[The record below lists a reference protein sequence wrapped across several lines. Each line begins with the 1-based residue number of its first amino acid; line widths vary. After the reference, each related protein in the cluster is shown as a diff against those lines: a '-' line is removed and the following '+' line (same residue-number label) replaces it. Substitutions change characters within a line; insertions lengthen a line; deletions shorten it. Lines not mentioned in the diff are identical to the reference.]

1 MKFVLQFLKDWT
13 LPIAIVSGTV
23 FYKFFSLLAPITPYL
38 IFCMLL
44 VTFCKLSPRKIR
56 LSRIHIWL
64 VTIQIFGC
72 IIVYLSFY
80 KFSPLIAQGAMICI
94 LAPTATS
101 APVITGILG
110 GSVASITTYTLISN
124 LIIALLAPIIFSF
137 VGAHN
142 GLLFL
147 YSFLQIG
154 RKVGPILILP
164 LFVAWGMQ
172 LFTPRIHKKIVSF
185 HLLSFYLWAF
195 ALMIVMGKTVS
206 FLINQENPDIGTE
219 LLIALASLIICILQF
234 IVGRKIGNKYHK
246 TIAGGQS
253 LMQKN
258 TILSI
263 WMAQVFLNPISSI
276 GPASY
281 VVWQN
286 TVNSW
291 QLWKRRKL
299 NESEIYEKTI
309 HE

>member
-1 MKFVLQFLKDWT
+1 MKFILRFLKDWT
-13 LPIAIVSGTV
+13 LPIAIVTGTV

-56 LSRIHIWL
+56 LSRMHIWL
-64 VTIQIFGC
+64 VAIQIIGC
-72 IIVYLSFY
+72 IIVYLSLY

-124 LIIALLAPIIFSF
+124 LIIAILAPVIFSF
-137 VGAHN
+137 VGPHS

-147 YSFLQIG
+147 DSFLQIG
-154 RKVGPILILP
+154 KKVGPILILP

-172 LFTPRIHKKIVSF
+172 LFTPRIHKKILSF

-206 FLINQENPDIGTE
+206 FLINQKNPAIGTE
-219 LLIALASLIICILQF
+219 LLMALASLIICILQF

-258 TILSI
+258 TILAI
-263 WMAQVFLNPISSI
+263 WMAQIFLNPISSI

-299 NESEIYEKTI
+299 KETETHEKKI
-309 HE
+309 QE